1 MKNAESRQLVLAS
14 GSPRRRELL
23 ERLGLECEVVPAG
36 VDEKV
41 ERDERPA
48 AYARRLASDK
58 ALCVHAQRPG
68 GLVLAADTVV
78 SVDDR
83 ILGKPGND
91 TDAVAMLRSLSGRSH
106 TVVTA
111 VAVADDHGLVSLV
124 DEAVVTFVDLNEDM
138 IQWYVATGEGVD
150 KAGAYAV
157 QGAGGLLVS
166 ALVGSPHT
174 VIGLPVHRL
183 PELFAE
189 LGHSFLALL
198 DGRLARGSLRNAHGI
213 PQV

>member
-1 MKNAESRQLVLAS
+1 MRRTDAQQLVLAS

-36 VDEKV
+36 VDEAV
-41 ERDERPA
+41 GRDERPA

-58 ALCVHAQRPG
+58 ALHVHANRPG
-68 GLVLAADTVV
+68 RLVLAADTVV

-83 ILGKPGND
+83 ILGKPEND
-91 TDAVAMLRSLSGRSH
+91 ADAVAMLRSLSGRNH

-111 VAVADDHGLVSLV
+111 MALADDHGLVSLV
-124 DEAVVTFVDLNEDM
+124 DEAVVTFVDLVEDM

-183 PELFAE
+183 PELFAG
-189 LGHSFLALL
+189 LGHSFLAML
-198 DGRLARGSLRNAHGI
+198 DGRLARRSLLNQHGI